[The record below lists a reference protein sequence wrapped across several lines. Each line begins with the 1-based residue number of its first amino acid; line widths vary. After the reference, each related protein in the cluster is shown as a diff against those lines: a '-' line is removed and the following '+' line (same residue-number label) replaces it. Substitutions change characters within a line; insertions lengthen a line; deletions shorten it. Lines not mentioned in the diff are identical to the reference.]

1 MTDQDILQHA
11 IAVDR
16 ERIAR
21 DLHDTAIQ
29 RLYAAGL
36 HLQQSLA
43 AADLRAHVEQTVD
56 VLDEVIR
63 EIRATIFA
71 IRSPRTLLEGPL
83 QALFAAVAEAG
94 RVLPSAPTLVV
105 DGAVDDLPPDLGL
118 ELAATCRELLS
129 NVVRHSRAAECH
141 VLVRVADDGLTL
153 TVDDDGVGCPTAT
166 IGGLGVGNV
175 RERALSRGG
184 RCSWTTRHPVG
195 TSATWWIPLSSGASV
210 PEPELVPLP
219 LPGLSID
226 DAA

>member
-11 IAVDR
+11 VALDR

-36 HLQQSLA
+36 HLQRSLA
-43 AADLRAHVEQTVD
+43 ATDPREHVEQTID
-56 VLDEVIR
+56 LLDDVIR

-71 IRSPRTLLEGPL
+71 MRAPRTLLEGPV
-83 QALFAAVAEAG
+83 QALRAAVAEAG
-94 RVLPSAPTLVV
+94 RVLPSAPSFVG
-105 DGAVDDLPPDLGL
+105 DGPVDDLPSDLAL
-118 ELAATCRELLS
+118 ELASTCRELLS
-129 NVVRHSRAAECH
+129 NVVRHSRAAQCH
-141 VLVRVADDGLTL
+141 VHVTSADDGLTL

-175 RERALSRGG
+175 RERAAARGG
-184 RCSWTTRHPVG
+184 RCSWSTRQPVG
-195 TSATWWIPLSSGASV
+195 TTVTWWVPLGNSATP

-219 LPGLSID
+219 GLTID
-226 DAA
+226 NAA